1 MPREPY
7 APTVAIRDRDRK
19 ILWSRAGN
27 CCSICRTL
35 LVQEIGVGGPL
46 TVIGE
51 ECHMVSP
58 ATAGPRAGDPVD
70 DVDGFSN
77 LLLLCPNDHRLIDT
91 LERDYP
97 VDRIRRIKRD
107 HEEWVRTA
115 LQNLAGV
122 AAITI
127 ARGQPAYLLY
137 LGPASDVL
145 NVASSAHESDLD
157 YEPLT
162 SEGDVELVGGLL
174 QLLHDYA
181 EMWDE
186 FEPASRVRY
195 SYGPLNA

>member
-1 MPREPY
+1 
-7 APTVAIRDRDRK
+7 
-19 ILWSRAGN
+19 
-27 CCSICRTL
+27 
-35 LVQEIGVGGPL
+35 
-46 TVIGE
+46 
-51 ECHMVSP
+51 MVSP